1 MADLD
6 NQMET
11 LEEESRTTLRGDPI
25 SEEPPIGY
33 NRKFRFDDPAGMQ
46 EERYRPE
53 DQLDIL
59 DTPVDMDRDTPFIS
73 RAEQIQR
80 EAMDVETEVL
90 EQPKIEEEENV
101 RKYADAEAEL
111 IKQEEKY
118 LKKARPKFQFL
129 KGNLGPDGKYDTVI
143 YQRLDSNGSTT
154 YEKVYENI
162 SIEEANYEV
171 KNRNAFFDDVGRDY
185 KYSPEEN
192 IPIVPR
198 MLEGGDTP
206 GIKYFGRGA
215 VNLSKGLVD
224 PVVQV
229 VGLGVVGINTVAEKI
244 ATSGKIRVPF
254 TDALNIDRI
263 ELNFPGLL
271 EPLLSSEDNKKLN
284 VAIDKR
290 NDFGMKLSALSIT
303 DTLVLAAHDATKDL
317 SFLSSS
323 NNFENS
329 EVVTDYDPD
338 EILSVI
344 DAKDAGS
351 LRNFINYAAR
361 DAGSLMLFR
370 GITGT
375 TRKQALKFFNELRV
389 DAAKDL
395 IKHNKQ
401 LIKDGKKPVLVG
413 DNAKLS
419 AEELAKNPSMIPMLN
434 QRAKL
439 IWKSKN
445 DKNFKDAEAK
455 AEGWFKKLRK
465 NMLFVE
471 GGDRKVM
478 PILYGSEFGGSY
490 ASAYAEGAYGI
501 DRESPWNMGIQA
513 LAAIKGDVILSFG
526 IRNFQKPVDKSLRAL
541 EMGADGV
548 KSLFLAKGADGV
560 NFIGKLRRYIE
571 TGGVD
576 GKDLRAVKIPD
587 GKGGER
593 PLTEKEIRNVFNF
606 VDAAQGSATQQSAIL
621 EQINWFGQTKNM
633 LMDEGIPEDVI
644 NPLLADA
651 LKLSYLQDGTKFMM
665 DTTNLGFKTR
675 QARKIKGNFQW
686 IKHYAEVLRRQ
697 NELVENL
704 VSQFDEI
711 KTNYGVSKPEEF
723 NELENLIMGK
733 VYADNEDLN
742 QFSAIMA
749 DYGVELLNQITTGK
763 LGLKSH
769 QIVDLQTD
777 ITQTMEILKGGANGA
792 LAKDTKVVNDAKD
805 MLHNNILSKIGKK
818 NLDRIAAVPY
828 EEIQKHV
835 SIMQT
840 SLARLDQ
847 ELDELSSTKLP
858 QKVEVDGRKAPNIA
872 SRASIEKQRSVVS
885 ENWAALIHRKSKEL
899 SEEASERFSVI
910 DKNGNPVQI
919 NALDLVGDLWTLTR
933 SINPTDEFAGIK
945 NNVVLKN
952 VLSRTYSDTA
962 QSINS
967 KIIKSIAESEN
978 KKAASILK
986 NVREKAAD
994 FMGIPSSDVENI
1006 DILLYFSQHKD
1017 FYIDRMGVDGESLT
1031 MVLGMG
1037 LDEFQNLSVGINR
1050 RLNDSNISP
1059 ADSAYL
1065 NGSRSILRDF
1075 EKSALRE
1082 MAPGQAEKLT
1092 DAKAWYTKNAVGF
1105 RHQNNHVP
1113 NVYIY
1118 KGADTREMGSITGAY
1133 HPMEPTQ
1140 WLGKLVEDHMNLETN
1155 GAGELIRTLQAM
1167 FPKVTNKNGK
1177 PEPSTDFTF
1186 ALELV
1191 KRELGLRMQKASKE
1205 KALEEVGGASQQDV
1219 LKFLNNPRPLN
1230 VVSNEFDQFVIDLD
1244 KLTGGRISFNALQKN
1259 NVSRKKSIELIQ
1271 KNAKEFKVAG
1281 KALEVAQTEVKNG
1294 LEQMNRAIKLL
1305 AEDTSE
1311 TGQQFKGVIKLLET
1325 KPTEF
1330 FEYVTT
1336 NPNELAAL
1344 KKYAISKFNMSE
1356 EKFNG
1361 IIARQLARGLT
1372 KKVRRVTVYDMS
1384 KKEFDPSPVYSGVV
1398 DEAVMRTQGMAE
1410 NRLNTSELLNLLD
1423 DETTVKL
1430 FNEYMPANLNKLKAI
1445 LYGDNLSK
1453 GPIRTGLNISTD
1465 RSPSID
1471 TAGLSSRGNAL
1482 AQERTGV
1489 RYQIAE
1495 MMLAVFLRSEI
1506 DAVAA
1511 LMLNPQATDIM
1522 TDLIVKGRVPPSRWR
1537 INPANKTG
1545 LWLPEFIAQANYMYI
1560 DDVNLELERDSDDE
1574 RMGNQMEALSVTP

>member
-11 LEEESRTTLRGDPI
+11 LEDESRTTLRGDPI
-25 SEEPPIGY
+25 PEEPPIGY
-33 NRKFRFDDPAGMQ
+33 NRKFRFDDPAGIQ

-53 DQLDIL
+53 DQLNIL
-59 DTPVDMDRDTPFIS
+59 DTPVDMDRDTPLLS
-73 RAEQIQR
+73 RAEKIQR
-80 EAMDVETEVL
+80 EAMDIETEAFK
-90 EQPKIEEEENV
+90 QPEIEEQENV

-118 LKKARPKFQFL
+118 LERAQPKFQFL

-143 YQRLDSNGSTT
+143 YQRFNSAGDVS
-154 YEKVYENI
+154 YEKIYENI
-162 SIEEANYEV
+162 SMEEANFEV
-171 KNRNAFFDDVGRDY
+171 KNRNAFFDDKGRDY
-185 KYSPEEN
+185 KYSPEEDT
-192 IPIVPR
+192 PIIPR
-198 MLEGGDTP
+198 MVEGGDTP
-206 GIKYFGRGA
+206 GVKYLGRGA
-215 VNLSKGLVD
+215 INLSKGIVD

-229 VGLGVVGINTVAEKI
+229 TGLGVVGINAVAEKL

-263 ELNFPGLL
+263 ELNFPGLV
-271 EPLLSSEDNKKLN
+271 EPLLSSENNEKLN
-284 VAIDKR
+284 VFLDSR

-303 DTLVLAAHDATKDL
+303 DQLVLAAHESTKDL
-317 SFLSSS
+317 TFLSSS

-329 EVVTDYDPD
+329 EVVTDYSPD
-338 EILSVI
+338 ELLDVI
-344 DAKDAGS
+344 NAKDAGS

-375 TRKQALKFFNELRV
+375 TRRQALRFFNELRV
-389 DAAKDL
+389 DAAEDL
-395 IKHNKQ
+395 IKHNKE
-401 LIKDGKKPVLVG
+401 LIAAGKKPVLIG
-413 DNAKLS
+413 DDAKLS
-419 AEELAKNPSMIPMLN
+419 AVELARKESMIPQLTA
-434 QRAKL
+434 RAKL
-439 IWKSKN
+439 IFKSKN
-445 DKNFKDAEAK
+445 DKSFKGAEDR
-455 AEGWFKKLRK
+455 AEGWLGKLKR

-471 GGDRKVM
+471 GSDKKVTS
-478 PILYGSEFGGSY
+478 ILYGSEFGGSY

-501 DRESPWNMGIQA
+501 DRENPWNMGIQA

-526 IRNFQKPVDKSLRAL
+526 IRNFQKPVDKSLRVL
-541 EMGADGV
+541 ELSADGV
-548 KSLFLAKGADGV
+548 KSLFLAKGPGGV

-606 VDAAQGSATQQSAIL
+606 VDAAQGSATQQAAIL
-621 EQINWFGQTKNM
+621 EQINWFGQTKDM
-633 LMDEGIPEDVI
+633 LIAEGIPENVV

-651 LKLSYLQDGTKFMM
+651 LKLSYLQDGTKFML
-665 DTTNLGFKTR
+665 DTTNLGFRTR

-686 IKHYAEVLRRQ
+686 IKHYSEVLSRQ

-704 VSQFDEI
+704 VSKFDEI

-723 NELENLIMGK
+723 SELENLVMGK
-733 VYADNEDLN
+733 IYADNEDLN
-742 QFSAIMA
+742 EFSAIMA
-749 DYGVELLNQITTGK
+749 DYGVELLNQITTGSLK
-763 LGLKSH
+763 LKSH

-792 LAKDTKVVNDAKD
+792 LSKDTKVVDAAKD
-805 MLHNNILSKIGKK
+805 LLHNNIVSKIGKK

-858 QKVEVDGRKAPNIA
+858 KVEVDGRTAPNIA
-872 SRASIEKQRSVVS
+872 SGASIEKQRSVVS
-885 ENWAALIHRKSKEL
+885 ENWAALIHRKSREL

-919 NALDLVGDLWTLTR
+919 NALDLVGDLWTLAR
-933 SINPTDEFAGIK
+933 SINPTEVFAGMQNEKVI
-945 NNVVLKN
+945 KN
-952 VLSRTYSDTA
+952 VLNRTYSDTA

-967 KIIKSIAESEN
+967 KIIKSIAENEGIQ
-978 KKAASILK
+978 AASIRK
-986 NVREKAAD
+986 NIRESTAN
-994 FMGIPSSDVENI
+994 FMGIPSSSVENI

-1017 FYIDRMGVDGESLT
+1017 FYVNRMGVDSESLG

-1037 LDEFQNLSVGINR
+1037 LDEFQNLSVGVSR
-1050 RLNDSNISP
+1050 RLNDSSISP
-1059 ADSAYL
+1059 ADNAYL
-1065 NGSRSILRDF
+1065 KQSSSILRDF
-1075 EKSALRE
+1075 EKGALE
-1082 MAPGQAEKLT
+1082 QMAPGQSKKLM
-1092 DAKAWYTKNAVGF
+1092 DAKGWYTKNAVGF

-1118 KGADTREMGSITGAY
+1118 KGADTREIGNITGAY
-1133 HPMEPTQ
+1133 HELDPTQ
-1140 WLGKLVEDHMNLETN
+1140 WLGKLVKDHMNLETD
-1155 GAGELIRTLQAM
+1155 GAGELIKTLQAM

-1177 PEPSTDFTF
+1177 SEPSTDFTF

-1191 KRELGLRMQKASKE
+1191 KRELGLQMQRASKE
-1205 KALEEVGGASQQDV
+1205 KALEEVGSASQQDV
-1219 LKFLNNPRPLN
+1219 LKFLNNPKPLN

-1259 NVSRKKSIELIQ
+1259 NASRKKSIELMQ
-1271 KNAKEFKVAG
+1271 KNANEFKVAG
-1281 KALEVAQTEVKNG
+1281 EALQAATTEVKNG
-1294 LEQMNRAIKLL
+1294 LEQMDRAVKLL
-1305 AEDTSE
+1305 SEDASE
-1311 TGQQFKGVIKLLET
+1311 AGQQFKGVIKLLET
-1325 KPTEF
+1325 KPAEF
-1330 FEYVTT
+1330 FEYVST
-1336 NPNELAAL
+1336 NPNELADL

-1372 KKVRRVTVYDMS
+1372 KKVRRVTIYDM
-1384 KKEFDPSPVYSGVV
+1384 KKNEFNPSPVYSGVV
-1398 DEAVMRTQGMAE
+1398 DEAVMRTQGMPE

-1423 DETTVKL
+1423 DPVTVKL
-1430 FNEYMPANLNKLKAI
+1430 FKEYMPADLNKLKAI

-1453 GPIRTGLNISTD
+1453 GPVRTGLNTSAD

-1511 LMLNPQATDIM
+1511 LMLNPQATNIM
-1522 TDLIVKGRVPPSRWR
+1522 TDLIVKGKVPPSRWR

-1545 LWLPEFIAQANYMYI
+1545 LWLPDFIAQANYMYI
-1560 DDVNLELERDSDDE
+1560 DDVNLELENNSSAE